1 MSEARLSRRLN
12 FKNLYSLILILF
24 FFQFNCFAKIISE
37 KISSLNTKQIVET
50 ETKAEEL
57 GRQWNTD
64 SIKNSIALYLSVF
77 DYRKKFGEFEKA
89 ADSLREISS
98 FYLMLG
104 KNETAISTL
113 NQTRQLDLKY
123 SDSIKKLK
131 TFSLLAIAYLRL
143 GKMPKAREFSRKT
156 LQLSKII
163 NSDDALATA
172 FFTQAQINYDG
183 SEFSLATEN
192 YEKALSLWR
201 KDGKLDEQVK
211 TLLEL
216 SYTYLTNDEYSV
228 GLAKAEESL
237 TIANELNDLQ
247 TKVLANNAIAVLKSN
262 LGQKQV
268 ALNIFLESEKQFPDE
283 LNAIEKGS
291 MFNHLAGIYYD
302 FNDLNSALN
311 YRLKAL
317 KIFRK
322 EKHLVA
328 QLNTLSKLGI
338 ITYKLGDERKGL
350 NYFETGFKLARK
362 LRNDYYYSVLA
373 QDLGDLYFEKDKV
386 ESMKYLEIALQN
398 FKKLK
403 INTHIAL
410 VQNNIGAI
418 YYSQGKNGIA
428 EKYFNSAIALN
439 RKTKNKF
446 AEAQNLFNIAT
457 IKAKENNQEKA
468 LFFSKQSTEM
478 VESFSADVLN
488 SKLKNS
494 YFSNVFDRYELYINL
509 LIKMHKQSPN
519 ENYAIEALQAAEKS
533 RARSILENLSLAEA
547 DFTKDAL
554 PEIVKREK
562 EIRVSLN
569 SKADKLTDLL
579 SGNAAK
585 SETDN
590 LDNEINELNNE
601 LENIKADLKQKSPM
615 YSAIKNPAPFDVG
628 EFQKNILDDNS
639 LLLEFSFG
647 KDESYLWCVGKNE
660 FSSYIL
666 PPRVQ
671 IETIVEKLRGLIA
684 SREMKQGEAIEDYQK
699 RMAEAEADYQTG
711 ARELSNL
718 LFGQIADKLSN
729 KRLIIVPD
737 GKLHYFPVAAL
748 PLPNSESND
757 PILLTNETVYEP
769 SAQTLLLLEKSR
781 RQSAATKNLLVFSD
795 PIFTT
800 DDARFSPEN
809 KPVKTAET
817 TSADKFRFVESLNSL
832 MRLTASKDESDSIVS
847 IVGAT
852 ESDVYSG
859 FAANREQLLNIKAED
874 YKILHFAT
882 HGFTD
887 EQRPELSGI
896 ILSRFDEQGQ
906 KLDESFR
913 IHDIYGLNLNA
924 DLVVLSACETGIGK
938 EVKGEGLMSLNN
950 AFLQTGAKSVMASL
964 WKVEDGATLDLMK
977 NFYGAMAG
985 ANLTPSQALRQA
997 QIKLRRN
1004 PQYQSPFYWAAFT
1017 VQGDFRNVP
1026 KITRSSINPFYFLT
1040 IPILIFLGFYLFRKK
1055 IAVTDKVSY

>member
-1 MSEARLSRRLN
+1 MKKIELKRNISYFSLSIWLLLCFFSRISAFETKKESVQNFEKDAEMLNKQWSSDSYRRSIELFSMASEAWKKLNNFQNYSKCLRETAKIYLKLNEFDNASRQLNKALELDGKNNYWEARTEDLSLLSLVYLRAG
-12 FKNLYSLILILF
+12 KVKESKKLYKQALQLSQNSENPSIRAISLFSAAQYNYFYGNADETIKLFQETLSFAEQANDKILIA
-24 FFQFNCFAKIISE
+24 Q
-37 KISSLNTKQIVET
+37 SL
-50 ETKAEEL
+50 
-57 GRQWNTD
+57 
-64 SIKNSIALYLSVF
+64 LYIGYTNV
-77 DYRKKFGEFEKA
+77 K
-89 ADSLREISS
+89 
-98 FYLMLG
+98 LG
-104 KNETAISTL
+104 KTAISL
-113 NQTRQLDLKY
+113 ENAQKA
-123 SDSIKKLK
+123 
-131 TFSLLAIAYLRL
+131 LAIWEEIDDVRGKAICYVGL
-143 GKMPKAREFSRKT
+143 GFIHTMT
-156 LQLSKII
+156 GQYQ
-163 NSDDALATA
+163 DALRYYKKGEEL
-172 FFTQAQINYDG
+172 FPNDFEWLEKGRLFNG
-183 SEFSLATEN
+183 LATI
-192 YEKALSLWR
+192 YEEYHQF
-201 KDGKLDEQVK
+201 KL
-211 TLLEL
+211 
-216 SYTYLTNDEYSV
+216 
-228 GLAKAEESL
+228 AE
-237 TIANELNDLQ
+237 
-247 TKVLANNAIAVLKSN
+247 
-262 LGQKQV
+262 
-268 ALNIFLESEKQFPDE
+268 
-283 LNAIEKGS
+283 
-291 MFNHLAGIYYD
+291 
-302 FNDLNSALN
+302 N

-317 KIFRK
+317 ECFKKSKYLYGQLATLPTLANDVYLNGNFDAAKTYYGEALTLAYSLKDVYHLAYIKKDLGEIYLENNLSDKAIENFLEVEKIY
-322 EKHLVA
+322 
-328 QLNTLSKLGI
+328 Q
-338 ITYKLGDERKGL
+338 
-350 NYFETGFKLARK
+350 KLATKFPIVYELIGKAYFKKSDLINAHLYFKQSFQIAREVK
-362 LRNDYYYSVLA
+362 EISTESESLFNLA
-373 QDLGDLYFEKDKV
+373 QISAIENNPDEALKIIQESLRLTENLYSDTDNT
-386 ESMKYLEIALQN
+386 N
-398 FKKLK
+398 FK
-403 INTHIAL
+403 
-410 VQNNIGAI
+410 
-418 YYSQGKNGIA
+418 
-428 EKYFNSAIALN
+428 
-439 RKTKNKF
+439 
-446 AEAQNLFNIAT
+446 
-457 IKAKENNQEKA
+457 
-468 LFFSKQSTEM
+468 ST
-478 VESFSADVLN
+478 
-488 SKLKNS
+488 

-699 RMAEAEADYQTG
+699 RMAEAEADYQSG

-964 WKVEDGATLDLMK
+964 WKVEDGATLELMK
-977 NFYGAMAG
+977 NIYGAMAG